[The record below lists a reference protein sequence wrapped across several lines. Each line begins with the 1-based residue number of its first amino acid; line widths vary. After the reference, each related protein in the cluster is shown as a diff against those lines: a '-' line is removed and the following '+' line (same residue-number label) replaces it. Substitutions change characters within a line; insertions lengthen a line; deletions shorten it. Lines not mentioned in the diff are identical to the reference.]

1 MKPMSY
7 KRVLAYLIDVLLV
20 SFIGVL
26 IGYLIP
32 VSSEYE
38 KADTELRDALSDYS
52 NKKIDDET
60 YLEKLNDVSYTIS
73 KESVTLSII
82 TVVIYIIYFVVVPY
96 YYNGQTFGKKIM
108 KMKIVSNQNKKLSMN
123 NYLIRALIIDSILS
137 NIIGV
142 VTVLFLTKSAYIA
155 SSNIVSNIFM
165 YLYIVIFA
173 MILFQKDG
181 RGFHDIIAGTKV
193 VMVDDNGDVVPEAEV
208 VNEKKD
214 EPKEIETVKE
224 VKKEETKKETKPKT
238 TKAKSTKTPTKKTS
252 TKSKPK
258 TTNTKKN

>member
-7 KRVLAYLIDVLLV
+7 KRVLAYLIDIILV

-38 KADTELRDALSDYS
+38 KADAELRDVFSDYS

-60 YLEKLNDVSYTIS
+60 YLEKLNDISYTIS

-82 TVVIYIIYFVVVPY
+82 TVVVYIIYFVVVPY

-108 KMKIVSNQNKKLSMN
+108 KMKIISNQDKKLSMN

-142 VTVLFLTKSAYIA
+142 VTILFLNKSAYIE

-181 RGFHDIIAGTKV
+181 RGLHDIIAGTKV
-193 VMVDDNGDVVPEAEV
+193 VMVDENGDVVPEAVV
-208 VNEKKD
+208 VNEKKE
-214 EPKEIETVKE
+214 EPKEIETAEE
-224 VKKEETKKETKPKT
+224 VKKEDNKKETKPKT
-238 TKAKSTKTPTKKTS
+238 TKAKSTKTTTKKTD
-252 TKSKPK
+252 TKSKTK

>member
-38 KADTELRDALSDYS
+38 KADAELRDALSDYS
-52 NKKIDDET
+52 NKKIDDEA

-73 KESVTLSII
+73 KESVALTTI
-82 TVVIYIIYFVVVPY
+82 TIVVYIIYFVVVPY

-108 KMKIVSNQNKKLSMN
+108 KMKIVSNQDKKLSMN

-142 VTVLFLTKSAYIA
+142 VTVLFLTKSAYIE
-155 SSNIVSNIFM
+155 SSTIVSNIFM
-165 YLYIVIFA
+165 YLYIIIFA

-181 RGFHDIIAGTKV
+181 RGLHDIIAGTKV
-193 VMVDDNGDVVPEAEV
+193 VMVDESGNVVSEAIV
-208 VNEKKD
+208 VKEKKE
-214 EPKEIETVKE
+214 EPKEIETVEE
-224 VKKEETKKETKPKT
+224 VKKEETKKENKPKT
-238 TKAKSTKTPTKKTS
+238 TKAKSTKTTTKKTS
-252 TKSKPK
+252 TKSKTK